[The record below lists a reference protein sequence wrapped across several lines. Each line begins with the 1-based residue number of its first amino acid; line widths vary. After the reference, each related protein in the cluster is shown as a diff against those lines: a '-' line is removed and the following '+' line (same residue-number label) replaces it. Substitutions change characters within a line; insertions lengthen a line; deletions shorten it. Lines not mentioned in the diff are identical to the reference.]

1 MRKQILL
8 GLLFFFL
15 SIHTLS
21 AQGKKYAFLLGI
33 AEYYPSS
40 NLTDLKSV
48 DNDLFYMRFVLESQ
62 GFECVVLNANGLS
75 KPTIF
80 KQINKALL
88 DKVGPSDLALF
99 YYTGHGTQ
107 VLDIDEDECA
117 DNLDEAIVLSHFN
130 QTNPN
135 AKQYILDDE
144 INEILTP
151 IRSKLGED
159 GQMVLIFDA
168 CHSGSFSRG
177 VAEADNRFNAYDSKE
192 EIDQIDFSFTPCKQ
206 NKDTKKLANLIGLYS
221 SSDAAKSFEFGEG
234 DKKFGVFTYAL
245 LERLRF
251 CDSDYTYLDW
261 IRQIEL
267 FMSDKFSAVQR
278 PSSEGDLNQLIWQN
292 GVKEYPFPQGGFV
305 KNSNRNVII
314 SPDITL
320 TRGGKLVVYPK
331 GTIDTSSVEPIAI
344 IEREKLYVQDD
355 GSIFLDSLYDGVVSD
370 SDLFF
375 IDNDG
380 SQVSRTSIFF
390 DDSYMEDVFASF
402 KAQLLDNNYIQLV
415 DNKKDASLIFRVS
428 RKRANKTLELLTASG
443 EVLLKKNSYDRYS
456 PDLLNKYFQKKIISF
471 SNIDKIERLDLKS
484 DLDVE
489 FTFEKLDELGFSIES
504 NPKTFELG
512 DFMDIRIKNPNS
524 TSVFVY
530 LYYLDQSYT
539 VEQLLPKKVKLL
551 PGESTGLESICEFAA
566 PVGQEKI
573 LLVVSS
579 NAINYNY
586 YFPGV
591 GFSDSIMDYIF
602 SRLSSNKPILYD
614 LDGILDAGTCSIRSI
629 EIIVND

>member
-1 MRKQILL
+1 M
-8 GLLFFFL
+8 
-15 SIHTLS
+15 LS

-144 INEILTP
+144 INEILNP

-177 VAEADNRFNAYDSKE
+177 VGSTDNGFNTSDSQKQFA
-192 EIDQIDFSFTPCKQ
+192 QIDFSFTPCKQ

-278 PSSEGDLNQLIWQN
+278 PSSEGNLNQLIWQN

-305 KNSNRNVII
+305 KNSSRNVII

-331 GTIDTSSVEPIAI
+331 GTIDTSGMEPIAI

-375 IDNDG
+375 IDNKE

-390 DDSYMEDVFASF
+390 DDSYKEDVFASV
-402 KAQLLDNNYIQLV
+402 KDLLLDNNYIQLV
-415 DNKKDASLIFRVS
+415 DKKKDASLIIRVS
-428 RKRANKTLELLTASG
+428 KKRANKTLELLTASG
-443 EVLLKKNSYDRYS
+443 EVLLKKKSYDRYS
-456 PDLLNKYFQKKIISF
+456 PELLYKHFQKRIISF

-489 FTFEKLDELGFSIES
+489 FTCEKLDELGFSIES
-504 NPKTFELG
+504 NPKTFEVG

-591 GFSDSIMDYIF
+591 EFSDSIIDYIF

>member
-15 SIHTLS
+15 SIHMLS

-144 INEILTP
+144 INEILNP
-151 IRSKLGED
+151 IRTKLGED

-177 VAEADNRFNAYDSKE
+177 VGSTDNGFNTSDSQKQFA
-192 EIDQIDFSFTPCKQ
+192 QIDFSFTPCKQ

-278 PSSEGDLNQLIWQN
+278 PSSEGNLNQLIWQN

-305 KNSNRNVII
+305 KNSSRNVII

-331 GTIDTSSVEPIAI
+331 GTIDTSGMEPIAI

-375 IDNDG
+375 IDNKE

-390 DDSYMEDVFASF
+390 DDSYKEDVFASV
-402 KAQLLDNNYIQLV
+402 KDLLLDNNYIQLV
-415 DNKKDASLIFRVS
+415 DKKKDASLIFRVS
-428 RKRANKTLELLTASG
+428 RNRANKTLELLTASG
-443 EVLLKKNSYDRYS
+443 EVLLKKKSYDRYS
-456 PDLLNKYFQKKIISF
+456 PELLYKHFQKRIISF

-489 FTFEKLDELGFSIES
+489 FTCEKLDELGFSIES
-504 NPKTFELG
+504 NPKTFEVG

-591 GFSDSIMDYIF
+591 EFSDSIIDYIF

>member
-15 SIHTLS
+15 SIHMLS

-177 VAEADNRFNAYDSKE
+177 VGSTDNGFNTSDSQKQFA
-192 EIDQIDFSFTPCKQ
+192 QIDFSFTPCKQ

-278 PSSEGDLNQLIWQN
+278 PSSEGNLNQLIWQN

-305 KNSNRNVII
+305 KNSSRNVII

-331 GTIDTSSVEPIAI
+331 GTIDTSGMEPIAI

-375 IDNDG
+375 IDNKE

-390 DDSYMEDVFASF
+390 DDSYKEDVFASV
-402 KAQLLDNNYIQLV
+402 KDLLLDNNYIQLV
-415 DNKKDASLIFRVS
+415 DKKKDASLIFRVS
-428 RKRANKTLELLTASG
+428 RNRANKTLELLTASG
-443 EVLLKKNSYDRYS
+443 EVLLKKKSYDRYS
-456 PDLLNKYFQKKIISF
+456 PELLYKHFQKRIISF

-489 FTFEKLDELGFSIES
+489 FTCEKLDELGFSIES
-504 NPKTFELG
+504 NPKTFEVG

-591 GFSDSIMDYIF
+591 EFSDSIIDYIF

>member
-15 SIHTLS
+15 SINTLS

-107 VLDIDEDECA
+107 VLDLDEDECS

-159 GQMVLIFDA
+159 GQMILIFDA

-177 VAEADNRFNAYDSKE
+177 VAETDNRLNAYDSKE

-278 PSSEGDLNQLIWQN
+278 PSSEGNLNQLIWQN
-292 GVKEYPFPQGGFV
+292 GVVEYPFPQGGFV

-331 GTIDTSSVEPIAI
+331 GTIDTSGVEPIAI
-344 IEREKLYVQDD
+344 IEREKLYVRDD
-355 GSIFLDSLYDGVVSD
+355 GNIFLDSLYDGVVSD

-375 IDNDG
+375 IDNNG
-380 SQVSRTSIFF
+380 SQVSKTTIFF
-390 DDSYMEDVFASF
+390 EDSYEEDVYASF
-402 KAQLLDNNYIQLV
+402 KALLLDNNYIQLV
-415 DNKKDASLIFRVS
+415 DNKKDASLNFRVS
-428 RKRANKTLELLTASG
+428 KKRANKTLEMLTASG
-443 EVLLKKNSYDRYS
+443 EVLLKKKSYDRYS
-456 PDLLNKYFQKKIISF
+456 PDLLHKYFQKRIISF

-484 DLDVE
+484 DIDVE
-489 FTFEKLDELGFSIES
+489 FTFEKLNELGLSIES
-504 NPKTFELG
+504 NPKTFEVG

-539 VEQLLPKKVKLL
+539 IEQLLPKKVKLL

-586 YFPGV
+586 YFPGIE
-591 GFSDSIMDYIF
+591 FSDSIMDYIF

-629 EIIVND
+629 EILVND

>member
-1 MRKQILL
+1 M
-8 GLLFFFL
+8 
-15 SIHTLS
+15 LS

-177 VAEADNRFNAYDSKE
+177 VGSTDNGFNTSDSQKQFA
-192 EIDQIDFSFTPCKQ
+192 QIDFSFTPCKQ

-278 PSSEGDLNQLIWQN
+278 PSSEGNLNQLIWQN

-305 KNSNRNVII
+305 KNSSRNVII

-331 GTIDTSSVEPIAI
+331 GTIDTSGMEPIAI

-375 IDNDG
+375 IDNKE

-390 DDSYMEDVFASF
+390 DDSYKEDVFASV
-402 KAQLLDNNYIQLV
+402 KDLLLDNNYIQLV
-415 DNKKDASLIFRVS
+415 DKKKDASLIIRVS
-428 RKRANKTLELLTASG
+428 RNRANKTLELLTASG
-443 EVLLKKNSYDRYS
+443 EVLLKKKSYDRYS
-456 PDLLNKYFQKKIISF
+456 PELLYKHFQKRIISF

-489 FTFEKLDELGFSIES
+489 FTCEKLDELGFSIES
-504 NPKTFELG
+504 NPKTFEVG

-591 GFSDSIMDYIF
+591 EFSDSIIDYIF

>member
-15 SIHTLS
+15 SIHMLS

-144 INEILTP
+144 INEILNP
-151 IRSKLGED
+151 IRTKLGED

-177 VAEADNRFNAYDSKE
+177 VGSTDNGFNTSDSQKQFA
-192 EIDQIDFSFTPCKQ
+192 QIDFSFTPCKQ

-278 PSSEGDLNQLIWQN
+278 PSSEGNLNQLIWQN

-305 KNSNRNVII
+305 KNSSRNVII

-331 GTIDTSSVEPIAI
+331 GTIDTSGMEPIAI

-375 IDNDG
+375 IDNKE
-380 SQVSRTSIFF
+380 SQVSRTSIFIE
-390 DDSYMEDVFASF
+390 DSYKEDVFASV
-402 KAQLLDNNYIQLV
+402 KALLLDNNYIQLV
-415 DNKKDASLIFRVS
+415 DKKKDASLIFRVS
-428 RKRANKTLELLTASG
+428 RNRANKTLELLTASG
-443 EVLLKKNSYDRYS
+443 EVLLKKKSYDRYS
-456 PDLLNKYFQKKIISF
+456 PELLYKHFQKRIISF

-489 FTFEKLDELGFSIES
+489 FTCEKLDELGFSIES
-504 NPKTFELG
+504 NPKTFEVG

-591 GFSDSIMDYIF
+591 EFSDSIIDYIF

>member
-75 KPTIF
+75 KSTIF

-107 VLDIDEDECA
+107 VLDIDEDECS

-177 VAEADNRFNAYDSKE
+177 VVETDNRFNAYDDKE
-192 EIDQIDFSFTPCKQ
+192 EMNQIDFSFTPCKQ

-278 PSSEGDLNQLIWQN
+278 PSSEGNLNQLIWQN

-305 KNSNRNVII
+305 KNSSRNVII

-320 TRGGKLVVYPK
+320 TRGGRLVVYPK
-331 GTIDTSSVEPIAI
+331 GTIDTSGMEPIAI

-355 GSIFLDSLYDGVVSD
+355 GSIYLDSLYDGVVSD

-375 IDNDG
+375 IDNKE
-380 SQVSRTSIFF
+380 SQVSRTSIFIE
-390 DDSYMEDVFASF
+390 DSYKEDVFASV
-402 KAQLLDNNYIQLV
+402 KALLLDNNYIRLV
-415 DNKKDASLIFRVS
+415 DRKKDASLIIRVS
-428 RKRANKTLELLTASG
+428 KKRANKTLELLTASG
-443 EVLLKKNSYDRYS
+443 EVLLKKKSYDRYS
-456 PDLLNKYFQKKIISF
+456 PELLYKHFQKRIISF

-489 FTFEKLDELGFSIES
+489 FTCEKLDELGFSIES
-504 NPKTFELG
+504 NPKTFEVG

-591 GFSDSIMDYIF
+591 EFSDSIMDYIF

>member
-1 MRKQILL
+1 
-8 GLLFFFL
+8 
-15 SIHTLS
+15 
-21 AQGKKYAFLLGI
+21 
-33 AEYYPSS
+33 
-40 NLTDLKSV
+40 
-48 DNDLFYMRFVLESQ
+48 MRFVLESQ

-144 INEILTP
+144 INEILNP

-177 VAEADNRFNAYDSKE
+177 VGSTDNGFNTSDSQKQFA
-192 EIDQIDFSFTPCKQ
+192 QIDFSFTPCKQ

-278 PSSEGDLNQLIWQN
+278 PSSEGNLNQLIWQN

-305 KNSNRNVII
+305 KNSSRNVII

-331 GTIDTSSVEPIAI
+331 GTIDTSGMEPIAI

-375 IDNDG
+375 IDNKE

-390 DDSYMEDVFASF
+390 DDSYKEDVFASV
-402 KAQLLDNNYIQLV
+402 KALLLDNNYIQLV
-415 DNKKDASLIFRVS
+415 DKKKDASLIIRVS
-428 RKRANKTLELLTASG
+428 KKRANKTLELLTASG
-443 EVLLKKNSYDRYS
+443 EVLLKKKSYDRYS
-456 PDLLNKYFQKKIISF
+456 PELLYKHFQKRIISF

-489 FTFEKLDELGFSIES
+489 FTCEKLDELGFSIES
-504 NPKTFELG
+504 NPKTFEVG

-539 VEQLLPKKVKLL
+539 VEQLLLKKVK
-551 PGESTGLESICEFAA
+551 FW
-566 PVGQEKI
+566 
-573 LLVVSS
+573 
-579 NAINYNY
+579 
-586 YFPGV
+586 YF
-591 GFSDSIMDYIF
+591 
-602 SRLSSNKPILYD
+602 LSL
-614 LDGILDAGTCSIRSI
+614 
-629 EIIVND
+629 II

>member
-1 MRKQILL
+1 M
-8 GLLFFFL
+8 
-15 SIHTLS
+15 LS

-177 VAEADNRFNAYDSKE
+177 VGSTDNGFNTSDSQKQFA
-192 EIDQIDFSFTPCKQ
+192 QIDFSFTPCKQ

-278 PSSEGDLNQLIWQN
+278 PSSEGNLNQLIWQN

-305 KNSNRNVII
+305 KNSSRNVII

-331 GTIDTSSVEPIAI
+331 GTIDTSGMEPIAI

-375 IDNDG
+375 IDNKE

-390 DDSYMEDVFASF
+390 DDSYKEDVFASV
-402 KAQLLDNNYIQLV
+402 KDLLLDNNYIQLV
-415 DNKKDASLIFRVS
+415 DKKKDASLIFRVS
-428 RKRANKTLELLTASG
+428 RNRANKTLELLTASG
-443 EVLLKKNSYDRYS
+443 EVLLKKKSYDRYS
-456 PDLLNKYFQKKIISF
+456 PELLYKHFQKRIISF

-489 FTFEKLDELGFSIES
+489 FTCEKLDELGFSIES
-504 NPKTFELG
+504 NPKTFEVG

-591 GFSDSIMDYIF
+591 EFSDSIIDYIF

>member
-1 MRKQILL
+1 
-8 GLLFFFL
+8 
-15 SIHTLS
+15 
-21 AQGKKYAFLLGI
+21 
-33 AEYYPSS
+33 
-40 NLTDLKSV
+40 
-48 DNDLFYMRFVLESQ
+48 MRFVLESQ

-107 VLDIDEDECA
+107 VLDLDEDECS

-159 GQMVLIFDA
+159 GQMILIFDA

-177 VAEADNRFNAYDSKE
+177 VAETDNRLNAYDSKE

-278 PSSEGDLNQLIWQN
+278 PSSEGNLNQLIWQN
-292 GVKEYPFPQGGFV
+292 GVVEYPFPQGGFV

-331 GTIDTSSVEPIAI
+331 GTIDTSGVEPIAI
-344 IEREKLYVQDD
+344 IEREKLYVRDD
-355 GSIFLDSLYDGVVSD
+355 GNIFLDSLYDGVVSD

-375 IDNDG
+375 IDNNG
-380 SQVSRTSIFF
+380 SQVSKTTIFF
-390 DDSYMEDVFASF
+390 EDSYEEDVYASF
-402 KAQLLDNNYIQLV
+402 KALLLDNNYIQLV
-415 DNKKDASLIFRVS
+415 DNKKDASLNFRVS
-428 RKRANKTLELLTASG
+428 KKRANKTLEMLTASG
-443 EVLLKKNSYDRYS
+443 EVLLKKKSYDRYS
-456 PDLLNKYFQKKIISF
+456 PDLLHKYFQKRIISF

-484 DLDVE
+484 DIDVE
-489 FTFEKLDELGFSIES
+489 FTFEKLNELGLSIES
-504 NPKTFELG
+504 NPKTFEVG

-539 VEQLLPKKVKLL
+539 IEQLLPKKVKLL

-586 YFPGV
+586 YFPGIE
-591 GFSDSIMDYIF
+591 FSDSIMDYIF

-629 EIIVND
+629 EILVND